1 MPSILLVDDQ
11 IEFIHFLEVALKS
24 DGYCVFCARDG
35 FNALEI
41 MESHTIDLVIS
52 DIAMPHL
59 NGYQLYQRIRQN
71 PNWVHVPFVLM
82 SGRDMDSDIRY
93 GKELGVDEYLT
104 KPIEL
109 EDVMAIIRG
118 RLKRAR
124 QLVEMRA
131 NHNLHQSHRFS
142 SGDLEIDFEQHAV
155 WRNEIPIKLSNKE
168 YTLLRRLAL
177 QVGDIVPSSILVES
191 THNFTA
197 DATEAGAL
205 LRPLVRS
212 LRRKLGF
219 KTGEM
224 GCIENIR
231 GVGYRLVIKEV

>member
-11 IEFIHFLEVALKS
+11 IEFVHFLEVALKAE
-24 DGYCVFCARDG
+24 GYRVFSARDG
-35 FNALEI
+35 FDALEI
-41 MESHTIDLVIS
+41 MESYTIDLVIS

-71 PNWVHVPFVLM
+71 PKWVYVPFVLL

-109 EDVMAIIRG
+109 EDAMAVIRG

-124 QLVEMRA
+124 QLIAMGG
-131 NHNLHQSHRFS
+131 NQSINQSHRFS
-142 SGDLEIDFEQHAV
+142 SGDLEIDFEQHTV
-155 WRNEIPIKLSNKE
+155 WRNEIPIKLSTKE
-168 YTLLRRLAL
+168 YQLLRRLAL
-177 QVGDIVPSSILVES
+177 QADEVVPASILVES
-191 THNFTA
+191 THNFPA
-197 DATEAGAL
+197 DAIESGAL

-231 GVGYRLVIKEV
+231 GVGYRLTIKET